1 MHVLCT
7 QNARF
12 IVKQITTHTIGT
24 QVAHT
29 GLGRRVT
36 QLVEQSIQ
44 QGESVFFMHLTK
56 SVLNR

>member
-12 IVKQITTHTIGT
+12 IVKQIITHTIGT

-44 QGESVFFMHLTK
+44 QGESVFFMYLTSK
-56 SVLNR
+56 V